1 MEKLKNKISSLTNS
15 WEKIL
20 SFPFP
25 LHPPPPNSREND
37 YPISFAIGQI
47 KFQDKIDR
55 GGLDFQTRK
64 NLFVVAFIPS
74 VDNLVEKEE

>member
-1 MEKLKNKISSLTNS
+1 MEKLKNKILSLTNS

-37 YPISFAIGQI
+37 YPISLAIGQI